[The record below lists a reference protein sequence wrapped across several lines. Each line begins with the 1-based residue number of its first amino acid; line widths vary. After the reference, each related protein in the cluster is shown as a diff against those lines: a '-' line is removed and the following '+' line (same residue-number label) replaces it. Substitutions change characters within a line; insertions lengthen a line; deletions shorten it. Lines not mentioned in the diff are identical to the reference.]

1 MQWTYTDL
9 KRQPSKDYLRLSIEC
24 NVSKWVRRLARER
37 GITESA
43 AIRGLLKEAIRNWR
57 MLITF

>member
-9 KRQPSKDYLRLSIEC
+9 KRQPSKDYLRLSIEG

-43 AIRGLLKEAIRNWR
+43 AIRGPA
-57 MLITF
+57 